1 MTLFNEDAYLKNI
14 ANLPYGPKTANEQT
28 KLTHKYNYKK
38 KIIVADVLSNTS
50 WAFDQLWN
58 C

>member
-28 KLTHKYNYKK
+28 NLTHKYNYKK

-50 WAFDQLWN
+50 WAFDLL
-58 C
+58 